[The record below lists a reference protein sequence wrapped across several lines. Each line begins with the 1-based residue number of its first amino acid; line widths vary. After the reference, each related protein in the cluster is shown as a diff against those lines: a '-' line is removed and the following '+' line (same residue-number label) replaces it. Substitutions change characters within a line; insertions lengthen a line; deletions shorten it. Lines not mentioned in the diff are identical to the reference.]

1 MDLINEYLEKVCKF
15 IKNKKVCFEIQKEIR
30 GHIDELVELNIRRGC
45 SRKEAIDKALKSL
58 GDSESLGKE
67 LNKVHKEKFDL
78 KLIGI
83 ILFLGI
89 IGFLG
94 TISFTNFL
102 ANNDYK
108 GSLNRFA
115 INDLLWIG
123 IGMIFFF
130 IGYKLKI
137 KYIRKFY
144 ILFYILGIILVL
156 GSRSVLNFA
165 PWVLLGGLGTPI
177 LSIAPICFLV
187 SIVSI
192 YEKFN
197 IVTNKQKL
205 IVLFLEIA
213 PLFFIV
219 YKTKYVPLYLCY
231 SIPLLIIIY
240 INSENIKS
248 LIVPFIVEIILFIE
262 IGFKYLTVKSTNS
275 GLVETILKT
284 SKIIGRN
291 AHTNPFINSNF
302 PIVSA
307 IGSYGILFGVVIIIG
322 LLYFSFRIIKSARSI
337 KNRYYKSLALIIGA
351 VIVIEIILSILVNLN
366 LVNIQITTFLISSG
380 GYPFT
385 IILFLLG
392 GFNNIYRYKN
402 VSITK

>member
-1 MDLINEYLEKVCKF
+1 MDLIDVYLKDVCRF
-15 IKNKKVCFEIQKEIR
+15 VKNKKACFEIER
-30 GHIDELVELNIRRGC
+30 ELRNHIDELVEMYIKRGIPQE
-45 SRKEAIDKALKSL
+45 EAIDKALQSI
-58 GDSESLGKE
+58 GDSEKLGQE
-67 LNKVHKEKFDL
+67 LNEVHKEKFDV

-89 IGFLG
+89 IGFWG

-130 IGYKLKI
+130 IGYKFKI
-137 KYIRKFY
+137 KYIRKLY
-144 ILFYILGIILVL
+144 ILFYILGTILVL

-165 PWVLLGGLGTPI
+165 PWFLLGGVGAPI

-197 IVTNKQKL
+197 IVTKKQKL

-262 IGFKYLTVKSTNS
+262 IGFRYLTVKSVNS

-291 AHTNPFINSNF
+291 VHTNPFINSNF

-307 IGSYGILFGVVIIIG
+307 IGSYGILFGIVIIIG
-322 LLYFSFRIIKSARSI
+322 LLYFSFRIIKTAGSI
-337 KNRYYKSLALIIGA
+337 KNRYYKSLAFIIGS
-351 VIVIEIILSILVNLN
+351 VSVIEIILSILVNLN
-366 LVNIQITTFLISSG
+366 LVNMQITTFLISSG
-380 GYPFT
+380 GYPFI

-402 VSITK
+402 ISIIE